1 MKKLVRRS
9 VPVAIGGLLAAAAL
23 AAAPPADAQP
33 ADAGGPRLQR
43 VTGSAA
49 ERQRIADY
57 WTADRMR
64 TATPRTVRPGADFTP
79 RAVDQGRPTVV
90 KGKPAK
96 GNPGKGKGRKPAA
109 EGEPY
114 LGGPWTGGG
123 EVVDTTGKVFFTL
136 GGVDYVCSGSVS
148 PGGNGNTVVTAGH
161 CLNEGPGSYASNFTF
176 VPGYYNGSA
185 PHGEW
190 VAQTLATTEQWRT
203 AGDFNYDVGFAI
215 VAPNGGASLVDTVG
229 SQSVGFNQ
237 PRGEFL
243 YSFGYP
249 AAAPYDGQELDYCSD
264 DATDDTLGGSD
275 DQRLDCNL
283 TGGSSGGPW
292 LDDFSESSGV
302 GVQVSLNSF
311 GYQGESNAMYG
322 PYFGSVIEE
331 LYNSVQGA

>member
-1 MKKLVRRS
+1 MTKLARRIAPIA
-9 VPVAIGGLLAAAAL
+9 VGGLLL
-23 AAAPPADAQP
+23 AASLMTAPVADADP
-33 ADAGGPRLQR
+33 GNSRGPVLHRA
-43 VTGSAA
+43 TSSKA
-49 ERQRIADY
+49 ERQRVADY
-57 WTADRMR
+57 WTAERMR
-64 TATPRTVRPGADFTP
+64 SATVRTIAPGSDFAPQKVT
-79 RAVDQGRPTVV
+79 
-90 KGKPAK
+90 KGKPAVI
-96 GNPGKGKGRKPAA
+96 NGKRKKQPAV

-123 EVVDTTGKVFFTL
+123 AVVDTTGKVFFTL

-148 PGGNGNTVVTAGH
+148 PASNENTVVTAGH
-161 CLNEGPGSYASNFTF
+161 CLNEGPGAYATNFSF
-176 VPGYYNGSA
+176 VPGYHNGAA

-190 VAQTLATTEQWRT
+190 VAETLATTEQWRT
-203 AGDFNYDVGFAI
+203 AGDFNYDVGFAV
-215 VAPNGGASLVDTVG
+215 VAPVGGANLADTVG

-243 YSFGYP
+243 YAFGYP

-264 DATDDTLGGSD
+264 DATNDTLGGSD

-292 LDDFSESSGV
+292 FDDFTESVGT

-311 GYQGESNAMYG
+311 GYRGEKNAMYG
-322 PYFGSVIEE
+322 PYFGSVVQQ